1 MPWRDL
7 RPMDEKILFIG
18 EHLRGLYSHSELCE
32 RYGIS
37 RKTGYKWI
45 CRYQAQQLEGLQER
59 SRRPLHSPEAIAYTL
74 RKAIIELRQQG
85 RDAPG
90 AKKIQAQLSARF
102 PAERVPSKSTI
113 YNILRAAGLTEPR
126 RRRRRVGPY
135 PPPFGPVHEPNELW
149 SADYKGQFRLGNAQ
163 WCYPLTVMDHHSRY
177 LLGCRGEQAT
187 DTASAQ
193 RYLRR
198 LFREHGL
205 PRRIR
210 SDNGAPFASTAA
222 AGLSR
227 LSIWWIRLGI
237 VPERI
242 EAGKPQQNGRHERM
256 HRTLKQA
263 TTRPASANRRAQ
275 QRLFDRFRDHYNHHR
290 PHEALGQEVPA
301 RHYCDSPR
309 PYPER
314 LPQLLYPGHVQ
325 VKVVSHSGVVYAH
338 GGQIYLS
345 HLLAG
350 ERVGLEEIDDG
361 VWEIHFGPLRLGA
374 VDLREKQGGK
384 TPYWTLRL

>member
-59 SRRPLHSPEAIAYTL
+59 SRRPLHSPEAIPYTL

-126 RRRRRVGPY
+126 RRRRRVSPY
-135 PPPFGPVHEPNELW
+135 PQPFGPVHKPNELW

-263 TTRPASANRRAQ
+263 TARPASANRRAQ
-275 QRLFDRFRDHYNHHR
+275 QRLFDQFRDHYNHHR